1 MYFCT
6 VLLCYILIPICL
18 LIFNKQCLCP
28 CLCRWRS
35 HRYLINVLLRPG
47 NSLLARR
54 QGDSVA
60 LFSSILL
67 SSRKHNNGFVG
78 NKYHFR
84 NLYINSIIRHGKTD
98 TRLHP
103 NNKNAISLEC
113 YYVYALRRLFVR
125 IKIWLLFSALIS
137 NGGTSTVIVKGKRE
151 TFVKYHIEKATCFN
165 SRLTRQIWYAS
176 LLEYS
181 SRQVHKQHHSERCQ
195 NMRVTRRVIQQALI
209 TYKKMSY
216 LVSLP

>member
-1 MYFCT
+1 MSMAQSPLPYQR
-6 VLLCYILIPICL
+6 VA
-18 LIFNKQCLCP
+18 
-28 CLCRWRS
+28 S
-35 HRYLINVLLRPG
+35 AG

-54 QGDSVA
+54 QGDNVA

-103 NNKNAISLEC
+103 NNQNAISLEC
-113 YYVYALRRLFVR
+113 YYALHRLFVR

-137 NGGTSTVIVKGKRE
+137 NGGTSTVIVKGKSE
-151 TFVKYHIEKATCFN
+151 TVVKYYTEKATYFN
-165 SRLTRQIWYAS
+165 SPLTRQIWYAS

-181 SRQVHKQHHSERCQ
+181 SRQVHKQHHPERCQ
-195 NMRVTRRVIQQALI
+195 NIRVTRGFGVPTGRFQPPVPSPSRDKWSNMQRYIWCLL
-209 TYKKMSY
+209 K
-216 LVSLP
+216 